1 MHLLSRATGSALQA
15 LGNPNDPAAAFAQ
28 DFLGSVMSGL
38 PMPQA
43 RPAAAR
49 DAREATLALLDETF
63 ATPRAIR
70 ATPCCWLRGADA
82 GVWTESLSRSFDF
95 GCGYAEGSGM
105 SLLQTGEAVVSRIN
119 FPFWPPE
126 LRAGFVWRACPAAV
140 LDSVSDGRGR
150 CWRGCF
156 FLHPLGES
164 GQDCIQ
170 RPACDGGQFIRMPLC
185 QRRL

>member
-140 LDSVSDGRGR
+140 LDSVAARTVS
-150 CWRGCF
+150 
-156 FLHPLGES
+156 LLGKSKAERAV
-164 GQDCIQ
+164 DVLA
-170 RPACDGGQFIRMPLC
+170 PP
-185 QRRL
+185 